1 LKPAQASTPAI
12 HPVFEKYKEFI
23 MGKIIGIDLGTTNSC
38 VAIMEG
44 NSPKVIEN
52 AEGARTTPS
61 IIAYQEDGEVLVGAS
76 AKRQA
81 VTNPRNTL
89 YAVKRLIGRKFTEKE
104 VQKDI
109 DLMPYTIAAADNGDA
124 WVQVRDNKLAP
135 QQVSADV
142 LRKMKKTAEDYLG
155 EAVTEAVITVPAY
168 FNDAQ
173 RQATKDAGRIAGLDV
188 KRIINEPTAAALAFG
203 LDKNEKGDRKIA
215 VYDLGGGTF
224 DISIIE
230 IADVDG
236 EKQFEVLSTNGDTFL
251 GGEDFDQ
258 RVIDFIIGEFKK
270 EQGVDLSKDV
280 LALQRLKEAAE
291 KAKIELS
298 SSSQTDVNLPY
309 ITADATGPKHLNI
322 KLTRAKLESLVD
334 ELIERTI
341 APCRTAM
348 KDAGVSAADIND
360 VILVGGMTRMPKVQE
375 KVKELFGKE
384 PRKDVNPDE
393 AVAVGA
399 AIQGQVLSGDRK
411 DVLLLDVTPL
421 SLGIETLGGVMTK
434 MITKNTT
441 IPTKFAQTFSTADD
455 NQPAVTIKVFQGE
468 REIAAANKLLGEFNL
483 EGIPPAARGVPQI
496 EVSFDIDANGILHV
510 GAKDKGTGKENK
522 ITIKANSGL
531 TEAEIQQMVKDAE
544 LNAADDKKKLELV
557 QARNTGE
564 ATVHSVKKS
573 LTEYGDKLDAGEKEK
588 IEAAL
593 KDLEEALKG
602 DDKAAI
608 EAKTEALGT
617 AGQKLG
623 EKMYADMQAQQAA
636 AGGAAG
642 AEQPS
647 GAQQSSKP
655 ADDNVV
661 DAEVKEVKKD

>member
-1 LKPAQASTPAI
+1 
-12 HPVFEKYKEFI
+12 
-23 MGKIIGIDLGTTNSC
+23 MGRIIGIDLGTTNSC
-38 VAIMEG
+38 VAFMDG
-44 NSPKVIEN
+44 NTTKVIEN
-52 AEGARTTPS
+52 SEGARTTPS
-61 IIAYQEDGEVLVGAS
+61 IVAYQEDGEVLVGAS

-81 VTNPRNTL
+81 VTNPKNTL
-89 YAVKRLIGRKFTEKE
+89 YAIKRLIGRKFAEKE

-109 DLMPYTIAAADNGDA
+109 DLMPYSIVAADNGDA
-124 WVQVRDNKLAP
+124 WVEVRGKKISA
-135 QQVSADV
+135 QQVSADI

-173 RQATKDAGRIAGLDV
+173 RQATKDAGRIAGLEV

-203 LDKNEKGDRKIA
+203 LDKSEKGDRKIA

-224 DISIIE
+224 DVSIIE

-258 RVIDFIIGEFKK
+258 RIIDFIIGEFKK

-298 SSSQTDVNLPY
+298 SSAATDINLPY
-309 ITADATGPKHLNI
+309 ITADASGPKHLNI
-322 KLTRAKLESLVD
+322 KLTRAKLEALVE

-341 APCRTAM
+341 APCRTAI
-348 KDAGVSAADIND
+348 KDAGVSVGDIHD

-375 KVKELFGKE
+375 KVKEFFGKD

-421 SLGIETLGGVMTK
+421 SLGIETMGGVMTK
-434 MITKNTT
+434 MIAKNTT
-441 IPTKFAQTFSTADD
+441 IPTKFSQVFSTADD

-468 REIAAANKLLGEFNL
+468 REIAAGNKLLGEFNL
-483 EGIPPAARGVPQI
+483 EGIPAAPRGMPQI
-496 EVSFDIDANGILHV
+496 EVTFDIDANGILHV

-531 TEAEIQQMVKDAE
+531 SEEEIQQMVKDAE
-544 LNAADDKKKLELV
+544 LNAADDKKKVELV
-557 QARNTGE
+557 QARNQAE
-564 ATVHSVKKS
+564 AMVHSVKKS
-573 LTEYGDKLDAGEKEK
+573 LGEHGDKL
-588 IEAAL
+588 EAAE
-593 KDLEEALKG
+593 KTAIEDAIKAVEEAAQG
-602 DDKAAI
+602 EDKADI
-608 EAKTEALGT
+608 EAKTTALMT
-617 AGQKLG
+617 ASQKLG
-623 EKMYADMQAQQAA
+623 EKVYAAQQAEQAA
-636 AGGAAG
+636 AGAAAGAAG
-642 AEQPS
+642 GEQT
-647 GAQQSSKP
+647 ASSRP
-655 ADDNVV
+655 ADDDVV
-661 DAEVKEVKKD
+661 DAEVKEVKKS

>member
-1 LKPAQASTPAI
+1 MS
-12 HPVFEKYKEFI
+12 
-23 MGKIIGIDLGTTNSC
+23 KIIGIDLGTTNSC
-38 VAIMEG
+38 VAVMEG
-44 NSPKVIEN
+44 GQVKILEN
-52 AEGARTTPS
+52 AEGTRTTPS
-61 IIAYQEDGEVLVGAS
+61 IVAYLEDGETLVGAP

-81 VTNPRNTL
+81 VTNPKNTL
-89 YAVKRLIGRKFTEKE
+89 YAVKRLIGRKFTEDA

-109 DLMPYTIAAADNGDA
+109 HLMPYKIVKADNGDA
-124 WVQVRDNKLAP
+124 WVEAQNKKMAP
-135 QQVSADV
+135 SQVSAEV

-155 EAVTEAVITVPAY
+155 EEVTEAVITVPAY
-168 FNDAQ
+168 FNDSQ
-173 RQATKDAGRIAGLDV
+173 RQATKDAGRIAGLEV

-203 LDKNEKGDRKIA
+203 MDKTEKGDRKIA

-258 RVIDFIIGEFKK
+258 RIIEYVIAEFKK

-298 SSSQTDVNLPY
+298 SAQQTEINLPY
-309 ITADATGPKHLNI
+309 ITADASGPKHLNL
-322 KLTRAKLESLVD
+322 KMTRAKLESLVE

-341 APCRTAM
+341 EPCRVAI
-348 KDAGVSAADIND
+348 KDSGVKVGDIDD

-375 KVKELFGKE
+375 KVKEFFGRE

-393 AVAVGA
+393 AVAAGA
-399 AIQGQVLSGDRK
+399 AIQGSVLSGDRK

-434 MITKNTT
+434 MIAKNTT
-441 IPTKFAQTFSTADD
+441 IPTRFSQVFSTADD

-468 REIAAANKLLGEFNL
+468 REIAAGNKTLGEFNL
-483 EGIPPAARGVPQI
+483 EGIPPSPRGTPQI
-496 EVSFDIDANGILHV
+496 EVTFDIDANGIVHV
-510 GAKDKGTGKENK
+510 SAKDKGTGKENK

-531 TEAEIQQMVKDAE
+531 TEEEIQRMVKDAE
-544 LNAADDKKKLELV
+544 ANAADDHRLAELAL
-557 QARNTGE
+557 ARN
-564 ATVHSVKKS
+564 AADALVHSTRKS
-573 LTEYGDKLDAGEKEK
+573 LTEYGDKLDESDKTA
-588 IEAAL
+588 IEAAIKEVDELL
-593 KDLEEALKG
+593 KTDA
-602 DDKAAI
+602 DKAAI
-608 EAKTEALGT
+608 DAKVEALSQ
-617 AGQKLG
+617 ASQKLG
-623 EKMYADMQAQQAA
+623 EKMYADMQAQQGAAQQA
-636 AGGAAG
+636 AGG
-642 AEQPS
+642 
-647 GAQQSSKP
+647 GAQAGGGAKP

-661 DAEVKEVKKD
+661 DADFKEVKRDHS